1 MRKFV
6 FEVSLERDGHRITL
20 EVVATS
26 CSDASVLSEQLVRM
40 TTGTRYAATSV
51 AQISTMQ

>member
-6 FEVSLERDGHRITL
+6 FEVSLEHAGHRVTL

-26 CSDASVLSEQLVRM
+26 CSAASVFSEQLVQM